1 VVGWFAKSIKD
12 DLRLVG
18 GYDVLFGKLK
28 HFIEDG
34 LFAAPVSLDD
44 PNVLR
49 NLSEVAVTRSL
60 FDTIKG
66 AINRLTIHDSGDTHV
81 IDRIKLS
88 ETRPQV
94 VRRRDT
100 IEATKSLMNKVT
112 GDNAFEL
119 AFASFLEAAGDVQ
132 AFYKKSEATNFTI
145 EYQSAG
151 GGIVR
156 DYRPD
161 FIARDA
167 GGVIWIIETKGR
179 EDLEDPRKWERLKLW
194 CDDANAQDAPHRYR
208 ALFVRQDAWEAML
221 NPVRTLAE
229 AEAAFGGK

>member
-1 VVGWFAKSIKD
+1 MFA
-12 DLRLVG
+12 
-18 GYDVLFGKLK
+18 
-28 HFIEDG
+28 E
-34 LFAAPVSLDD
+34 PVSLDD

-49 NLSEVAVTRSL
+49 NLSEVAVTRAL
-60 FDTIKG
+60 FDTIKA

-100 IEATKSLMNKVT
+100 IEATKSLMNKVA

-132 AFYKKSEATNFTI
+132 AFYKNSEATNFTI

-161 FIARDA
+161 FIARDTA
-167 GGVIWIIETKGR
+167 GVIWIIETKGR

-194 CDDANAQDAPHRYR
+194 CDDANAQDAPHRYK
-208 ALFVRQDAWEAML
+208 ALFVRQDAWDGLL
-221 NPVRTLAE
+221 NPVRTLAD
-229 AEAAFGGK
+229 ADAAFS